1 MSVKAYS
8 ARRRRRLGEL
18 RIDGAQAVRP
28 GELGEVHR
36 LLGEALAA
44 RPFREAAE
52 VVVVHLVERYG
63 PDVGVPLIAR
73 RLLTQAVDLRRIGGD
88 RRKILLGFVAPLH
101 DRAQEAL
108 HLVGAVGRVEE
119 LRPRARDEVSL
130 DVASGIRELV
140 RVVRAD
146 LERARADRLPDE
158 ESGDVAFAKRR
169 RQELRVEVLHRHALR
184 IDAVLGQVLGDEP
197 RAGRADARGDG
208 LAGEVFRRADV
219 LARDHDV
226 ALGVALYGDKRLV
239 LAGIVEE
246 VLHARQVAGPDD
258 VA

>member
-8 ARRRRRLGEL
+8 ARRRRRFREL

-36 LLGEALAA
+36 VLGEALAP
-44 RPFREAAE
+44 RPFRQAAE
-52 VVVVHLVERYG
+52 VVVVHLVERYR
-63 PDVGVPLIAR
+63 PDVGVPLVAR
-73 RLLTQAVDLRRIGGD
+73 RLLAQAVDLRRVGRHGLEIAL
-88 RRKILLGFVAPLH
+88 RLVPAFH

-108 HLVGAVGRVEE
+108 HLVGAVGGAQEF
-119 LRPRARDEVSL
+119 RPRTRDQVAL
-130 DVASGIRELV
+130 DVAGGIRELV
-140 RVVRAD
+140 RVVGAD

-158 ESGDVAFAKRR
+158 EGGDVAFAQRR